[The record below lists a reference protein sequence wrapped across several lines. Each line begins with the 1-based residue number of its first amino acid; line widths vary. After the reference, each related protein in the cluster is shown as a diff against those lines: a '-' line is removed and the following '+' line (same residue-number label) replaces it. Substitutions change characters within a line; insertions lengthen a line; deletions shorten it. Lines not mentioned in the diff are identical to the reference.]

1 MTAAGALVTDHD
13 RLALRRRGATRS
25 ALCLAGIAAAA
36 ALRAALGAPDTA
48 ASMPA
53 GGVFAASLLAVA
65 IAAGW
70 RPGRPRLVAIAL
82 GAAGGGVLIGSWL
95 VAGGSPGVEI
105 APINAGIA
113 LWTPLVAVVAVAEEV
128 AMRGALFDAIRSWCG
143 DGGALVATTLLFAV
157 LHVPLYGIGS
167 LPLDLA
173 AGMLLGGLR
182 IVSGGVLA
190 PALAHVIA
198 DLAGGWLL

>member
-1 MTAAGALVTDHD
+1 MVGDHD
-13 RLALRRRGATRS
+13 RLADRRRGATRP
-25 ALCLAGIAAAA
+25 AFCVAGIVAAAG
-36 ALRAALGAPDTA
+36 LRAALGAPDAA

-53 GGVFAASLLAVA
+53 GGVFAVSLLAVA

-70 RPGRPRLVAIAL
+70 RPGPPRLAAVAL

-95 VAGGSPGVEI
+95 VAGGSPGIEI
-105 APINAGIA
+105 APINAGLA
-113 LWTPLVAVVAVAEEV
+113 LWTPLVAAVAVAEEV
-128 AMRGALFDAIRSWCG
+128 VMRGALFNAIRSGWG
-143 DGGALVATTLLFAV
+143 DGVALAVTTILFAA
-157 LHVPLYGIGS
+157 LHVPLYGVGS

-190 PALAHVIA
+190 PALAHVLA

>member
-1 MTAAGALVTDHD
+1 LVSERD
-13 RLALRRRGATRS
+13 RVKIRWRGATRS

-36 ALRAALGAPDTA
+36 ALRSALGAPDTA

-53 GGVFAASLLAVA
+53 GVVFAIALLAVA
-65 IAAGW
+65 LAAGW
-70 RPGRPRLVAIAL
+70 RPARPSSAAVAL
-82 GAAGGGVLIGSWL
+82 GAAGGGALVAAWL
-95 VAGGSPGVEI
+95 VAHGGPGIQV
-105 APINAGIA
+105 APVNAGLA
-113 LWTPLVAVVAVAEEV
+113 LWTPVVTLVAVSEEV
-128 AMRGALFDAIRSWCG
+128 ALRGALFDTVRSWCG
-143 DGGALVATTLLFAV
+143 DGGALVATTLLFAAM
-157 LHVPLYGIGS
+157 HVPLYGIGS

-190 PALAHVIA
+190 PAVAHVIA

>member
-1 MTAAGALVTDHD
+1 MVGDDD
-13 RLALRRRGATRS
+13 RLAVRTRGAKRS
-25 ALCLAGIAAAA
+25 AFCVAGIVVAAG
-36 ALRAALGAPDTA
+36 LRAALGAPAAA

-53 GGVFAASLLAVA
+53 GGVFAVSLLAVA

-70 RPGRPRLVAIAL
+70 RPGPPRLAAVAL

-95 VAGGSPGVEI
+95 IAGGSPVIEI
-105 APINAGIA
+105 APTNAGLAI
-113 LWTPLVAVVAVAEEV
+113 WTPLVAVVAVAEEV
-128 AMRGALFDAIRSWCG
+128 AMRGALFDTIRSGWG
-143 DGGALVATTLLFAV
+143 DGVALAATTILFAV
-157 LHVPLYGIGS
+157 LHVPLYGVGS

-190 PALAHVIA
+190 PALAHVLA

>member
-1 MTAAGALVTDHD
+1 LVADHD
-13 RLALRRRGATRS
+13 RLAVRRRAATRS
-25 ALCLAGIAAAA
+25 ALCVVGIVVAAG
-36 ALRAALGAPDTA
+36 LRAALGAPDAA

-53 GGVFAASLLAVA
+53 GGVFAVALLLVA

-70 RPGRPRLVAIAL
+70 RLGRPRPAAVAL
-82 GAAGGGVLIGSWL
+82 GIAGGGVLIGSWL
-95 VAGGSPGVEI
+95 VAGGLPSVEV
-105 APINAGIA
+105 APINAGLA

>member
-1 MTAAGALVTDHD
+1 LVSERDQVMIPG
-13 RLALRRRGATRS
+13 RGATRS

-36 ALRAALGAPDTA
+36 ALRSAFGAPDTA

-53 GGVFAASLLAVA
+53 GVVFAIALLVVA
-65 IAAGW
+65 LAAGW
-70 RPGRPRLVAIAL
+70 RAARPSGAAVVL
-82 GAAGGGVLIGSWL
+82 GAAGGGALVAAWL
-95 VAGGSPGVEI
+95 VARGGPSIQV
-105 APINAGIA
+105 APVNAGLA
-113 LWTPLVAVVAVAEEV
+113 LWTPVVTLVAVSEEV
-128 AMRGALFDAIRSWCG
+128 ALRGALFDTVRSWCG
-143 DGGALVATTLLFAV
+143 DGGALVATTLLFAAM
-157 LHVPLYGIGS
+157 HVPLYGIGS

-190 PALAHVIA
+190 PAVAHVIA

>member
-1 MTAAGALVTDHD
+1 LVSGND
-13 RLALRRRGATRS
+13 RLAVRRRGATRS

-36 ALRAALGAPDTA
+36 GLRAALGAPDAA

-53 GGVFAASLLAVA
+53 GGVFAVSLLAVA

-70 RPGRPRLVAIAL
+70 RPGRPTLAAVAV

-95 VAGGSPGVEI
+95 VASGSSGVEI
-105 APINAGIA
+105 APINAGLA
-113 LWTPLVAVVAVAEEV
+113 LWTPLVAVVAIAEEV

-157 LHVPLYGIGS
+157 LHAPLYGMGS

-173 AGMLLGGLR
+173 AGLLLGGLR